1 MEKIRAFIALNLPK
15 SAKSDIKV
23 IQERLKE
30 RFPGQV
36 NWLPPEQIH
45 LTVAFLGDRTKEEIK
60 KIGQILDK
68 LAEKQTAVVLRP
80 HYVRS
85 FSHVIAI
92 KMLSKKIRTFYA
104 DLVLEFQKQ
113 GIEYQ
118 ERRKFKPHIT
128 IGRLTARLP
137 KKFKGSSRFPGFKIE
152 KIDLIKSTLE
162 TEGAEYEIISRH
174 PFRLR
179 SLPPQDS

>member
-1 MEKIRAFIALNLPK
+1 MEKIRAFIALDLPK
-15 SAKSDIKV
+15 TAKADIKV
-23 IQERLKE
+23 IQNRLKE
-30 RFPGQV
+30 RFPTEV
-36 NWLPPEQIH
+36 NWLPLEQIH
-45 LTVAFLGDRTKEEIK
+45 FTVAFLGERTKKEIK
-60 KIGQILDK
+60 KIGQILDD
-68 LAEKQTAVVLRP
+68 LASKQTAVVLRP

-104 DLVLEFQKQ
+104 DLVQEFQKQ
-113 GIEYQ
+113 GIEYE

-128 IGRLTARLP
+128 IGRLTGRLP

-152 KIDLIKSTLE
+152 KIYLKKSTFKS
-162 TEGAEYEIISRH
+162 EGAEHEIISRH

-179 SLPPQDS
+179 SLPPQSQ